1 MTLGFSE
8 AEILENMQQT
18 ALEIISQEKEVEQKL
33 YTHNPSLIEDKVYRS
48 YAVLK
53 NARII
58 SSKEMLQCIS
68 YVNMGSSLGLLSG
81 IDMEK
86 LFSLVIDTRPASLI
100 KNEKDLLDEKKRD
113 IKRASIVRNYL
124 K

>member
-1 MTLGFSE
+1 
-8 AEILENMQQT
+8 
-18 ALEIISQEKEVEQKL
+18 
-33 YTHNPSLIEDKVYRS
+33 
-48 YAVLK
+48 
-53 NARII
+53 
-58 SSKEMLQCIS
+58 
-68 YVNMGSSLGLLSG
+68 MGSSLGLLTG

-100 KNEKDLLDEKKRD
+100 KNEKELLDEKKRD